1 MLDSPVHET
10 TLPNGLRIATE
21 FVPHALGVTVGLR
34 LDVGSRDEAESEAGI
49 SHVLEHMVF
58 KGTERRTARDIA
70 EEMDAVGGQMDAYTT
85 KDYTAYGARVLPE
98 HVPLAIDVLADML
111 RHSRLDPSDL
121 ELEQSV
127 ILEEYRSME
136 DAPEEYVHEVF
147 TEAMWPQHPLGRPI
161 IGRPAVIAS
170 LSTEDLRRY
179 LSTHYRAPRLIAC
192 AAGNLEHDAF
202 VAEIERQF
210 GDLNGAQPE
219 RMLET
224 PVARTSENRIHR
236 PLEQAHFCMG
246 GPGVS
251 EADDDRW
258 AVRILSLILGGGM
271 SSRLFQEIREKR
283 GLCYN
288 IGCESTSYRE
298 AGQFVIFADTSLEQL
313 DAVRL
318 LIRQEL
324 DRLVQEGLLTTELTR
339 AKEQVR
345 AATLLSLDDTGSR
358 MGRLAHS
365 LLYRGRVV
373 PLAELVEL
381 VEAVTREDCLRAA
394 RRLFSDE
401 LSFAAIGP
409 FRSRK
414 KRTA

>member
-1 MLDSPVHET
+1 MLDTPVYET
-10 TLPNGLRIATE
+10 TLANGLRIATE

-34 LDVGSRDEAESEAGI
+34 LDVGSRDETEADAGI

-58 KGTERRTARDIA
+58 KGTARRSARDIA

-85 KDYTAYGARVLPE
+85 KDYTGYGVRVLPE
-98 HVPLAIDVLADML
+98 HVPLAIDVMADML
-111 RHSRLDPSDL
+111 RNSKLDPADL

-136 DAPEEYVHEVF
+136 DSPEEYVHEVF
-147 TEAMWPQHPLGRPI
+147 TEAMWPEHPLGRPI
-161 IGRPAVIAS
+161 IGRPAVIAA
-170 LSTEDLRRY
+170 LTTDDLRNY
-179 LSTHYRAPRLIAC
+179 LATYYRAPRLIAC
-192 AAGNLEHDAF
+192 AAGNLPHEDF
-202 VAEIERQF
+202 VTEIERRF
-210 GDLNGAQPE
+210 GDLNGIGPE
-219 RMLET
+219 RALT
-224 PVARTSENRIHR
+224 IPAVKISENRIHR
-236 PLEQAHFCMG
+236 PLEQAHFCLG

-251 EADDDRW
+251 ESDDDRW
-258 AVRILSLILGGGM
+258 PVRILSLILGGGM

-288 IGCESTSYRE
+288 VGCDSTSYRE
-298 AGQFVIFADTSLEQL
+298 AGQFVIFADTSLEQVET
-313 DAVRL
+313 VRGL
-318 LIRQEL
+318 VRQEL
-324 DRLVQEGLLTTELTR
+324 DRLVQEGLKDAELTR

-373 PLAELVEL
+373 PLSELVER
-381 VEAVTREDCLRAA
+381 VEAVTREDCLGAA
-394 RRLFSDE
+394 QRLFAGE

-409 FRSRK
+409 FKSRK
-414 KRTA
+414 KRPA